1 MRSMLMLML
10 GVMAPALLLSAPAA
24 AQANAQAGGKWR
36 VSGNI
41 SGKAFVV
48 DCAFNERG
56 PRLGGVCV
64 DVTTGE
70 SKAKPGKSHA
80 LTAGEVRGR
89 DVRWTYQ
96 TKVMF
101 MSIDIVFTGE
111 LDGTRMNG
119 TVSAKG
125 REGTFSAIRS

>member
-1 MRSMLMLML
+1 MRSMLMLGIMP
-10 GVMAPALLLSAPAA
+10 PALLLSAPAT
-24 AQANAQAGGKWR
+24 AQAGGKWR
-36 VSGNI
+36 ISGNI

-48 DCAFNERG
+48 DCAFDERDAK
-56 PRLGGVCV
+56 LGGVCV
-64 DVTTGE
+64 DVATGE

-80 LTAGEVRGR
+80 LTAGEVRGQ
-89 DVRWTYQ
+89 DVRWTYP

-101 MSIDIVFTGE
+101 MSIDIVFAGKIN
-111 LDGTRMNG
+111 GTRMNG

>member
-1 MRSMLMLML
+1 MRSMLML
-10 GVMAPALLLSAPAA
+10 GVMAPALLLSAPAT
-24 AQANAQAGGKWR
+24 AQANSQAGGKWR

-56 PRLGGVCV
+56 PKLSGVCV
-64 DVTTGE
+64 DVATGE

-80 LTAGEVRGR
+80 LTAGEVRGQ
-89 DVRWTYQ
+89 DLRWTYQ

-101 MSIDIVFTGE
+101 MSIDIVFAGKI
-111 LDGTRMNG
+111 DGTRMNG